1 MNIFKK
7 GDRVK
12 IKKHK
17 GPRDVEGYICQQIS
31 PGVKKCANCTMFLS
45 KVYTVVRLNKY
56 NDKIELEPHDWNCID
71 NTTWNI
77 SSFERAYKW
86 IKIK

>member
-1 MNIFKK
+1 MNVFKK

-17 GPRDVEGYICQQIS
+17 DLRNIKGYSCQYRL
-31 PGVKKCANCTMFLS
+31 PYVTKCINCTMFLS
-45 KVYTVVRLNKY
+45 KVYTIAHIHNNRL
-56 NDKIELEPHDWNCID
+56 ELEPHDWSCGD
-71 NTTWNI
+71 NNWTA